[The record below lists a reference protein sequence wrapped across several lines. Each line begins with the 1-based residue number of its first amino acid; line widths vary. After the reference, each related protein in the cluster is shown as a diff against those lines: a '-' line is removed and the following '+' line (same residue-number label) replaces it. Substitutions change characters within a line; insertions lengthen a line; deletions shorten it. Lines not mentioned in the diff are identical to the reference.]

1 MTESSEK
8 AAEVRMSRKYLDLVS
23 LINKRL
29 NHFPAHERQGLALM
43 LRNKAYLISD
53 YLIDAQKSWHKLTP
67 INRLD
72 TAHEQLRL
80 RLSRSTI
87 ARISRG
93 VNFVG
98 YRTWRS
104 KRFIRKH
111 SLYKARK
118 AVREGRLDSFIS
130 HLAHASRTHS
140 LQHLLNYA
148 MENNYG
154 LYSQLPKKY
163 HSRHYKNAQCA

>member
-53 YLIDAQKSWHKLTP
+53 YLIDAQKSWHKMTP

-72 TAHEQLRL
+72 TAHEQLRML
-80 RLSRSTI
+80 VFMAHREGYFAHPLPRNLDPD
-87 ARISRG
+87 ISEAALNKIKEEQNKDRFSKLT
-93 VNFVG
+93 VLVDEVG
-98 YRTWRS
+98 KMIGGW
-104 KRFIRKH
+104 KNKIIEEE
-111 SLYKARK
+111 KARK
-118 AVREGRLDSFIS
+118 EAAEAKKQAAAEG
-130 HLAHASRTHS
+130 
-140 LQHLLNYA
+140 
-148 MENNYG
+148 
-154 LYSQLPKKY
+154 KK
-163 HSRHYKNAQCA
+163 Q